1 MAGSAPER
9 RRTSLAGLVRLGARL
24 APKQLSDE
32 LQLAIAQMKAKGIQ
46 VGVAA
51 AIVVVALVFAAAM
64 AVSLLV
70 AAIMG
75 LGEVME
81 PWLAALLVAAVF
93 LVLAGILALVGVS
106 KVKKALPL
114 VPEDALRGIKYDLGI
129 LKEGSSFDPST
140 LDKKPEE
147 PEEPRKKDERPAEKA
162 PEVPYDEL
170 LRRSRLRRDHLA
182 EIRDDLGPKLDDKQR
197 ASEAAHRAGTAVG
210 ERVSDVPTDDAARV
224 LREKWQPLAVMTA
237 SLVALAAFVRQLA
250 KR

>member
-24 APKQLSDE
+24 VPKQLNDE

-75 LGEVME
+75 LAEVME

-93 LVLAGILALVGVS
+93 LVLAGIFALVGVS

-114 VPEDALRGIKYDLGI
+114 VPEDALRGIRYDLGI
-129 LKEGSSFDPST
+129 LKEGSSFDPAT

-147 PEEPRKKDERPAEKA
+147 PEAPPKDERPAEKA

-182 EIRDDLGPKLDDKQR
+182 EIRDDLGPKLDVKTR
-197 ASEAAHRAGTAVG
+197 ASEAAHRAGAYVE
-210 ERVSDVPTDDAARV
+210 ERVSDVPTDDAARL